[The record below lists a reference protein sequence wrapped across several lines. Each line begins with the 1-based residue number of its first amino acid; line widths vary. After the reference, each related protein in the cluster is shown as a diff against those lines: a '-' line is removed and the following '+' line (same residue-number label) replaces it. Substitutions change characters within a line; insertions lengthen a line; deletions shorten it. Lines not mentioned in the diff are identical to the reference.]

1 MSRRLRIPVRYID
14 GAWECSFGGEV
25 PIKEGTEAELLV
37 EREAISDTAFL
48 EKIELPGR
56 YKVLDEGTPLFV
68 AVTIKPE
75 NTPPQELRCL
85 LKHYAK
91 FQGRIH
97 TELLNSWNRNTLH
110 FVEVHVARPDDRQAR
125 RFETDRGGL
134 WLLTQGVEATG
145 LASTSIRIPGEISPE
160 PVASLN
166 HALTKLSETFE
177 TWRISHTGN
186 IYTRV
191 FYQESNEGWYPL
203 DLLRNKALHKQE
215 QAIARGLWEDLLSKM
230 SNSTNTAHRK

>member
-1 MSRRLRIPVRYID
+1 MSRLRIPVRYVD

-37 EREAISDTAFL
+37 EGAAISDTAFL
-48 EKIELPGR
+48 EKMELPGR
-56 YKVLDEGTPLFV
+56 YKVLDEGTPLLV
-68 AVTIKPE
+68 ALTVKPA
-75 NTPPQELRCL
+75 NPPPQELKCL
-85 LKHYAK
+85 LRHYAE
-91 FQGRIH
+91 FQGKIH

-110 FVEVHVARPDDRQAR
+110 FVEVRVARPDEKQAR

-134 WLLTQGVEATG
+134 WLLTQGLEAKG
-145 LASTSIRIPGEISPE
+145 LASTTIRIPREVSAD

-191 FYQESNEGWYPL
+191 FYQERNGNWYPL
-203 DLLRNKALHKQE
+203 DVLRNKALDKQE
-215 QAIARGLWEDLLSKM
+215 QAIARGLWENLLSKM
-230 SNSTNTAHRK
+230 SDSTNIARRK